1 MKYPLERLKE
11 SLKER
16 LSLYKH
22 ELLLFERKRILK
34 KDDIRQGAAKTF
46 KKIMSVGYK
55 KFRMRAIDGY
65 ARISQTNIFKCYI
78 EWDQVLKTNGQLYKK
93 SHTKAKN
100 SKGDTLCFSCLHLF
114 LFKKFTN

>member
-1 MKYPLERLKE
+1 MKNNGLFFVPPHTRKREPKSGYMKYPLERLKE

-34 KDDIRQGAAKTF
+34 KDDRRQGAAKTF

-78 EWDQVLKTNGQLYKK
+78 E
-93 SHTKAKN
+93 
-100 SKGDTLCFSCLHLF
+100 
-114 LFKKFTN
+114 